1 MADGADDRRV
11 RDQLKVLTG
20 LKLPGFNWNAN
31 NMRMEFDIFW
41 QTLEFVLDGMDI
53 PRDKWYLYI
62 LQQLG
67 REGMQRWTT
76 SIEATV
82 NKEDPLAI
90 IKAFKKGYELEE
102 TYRHTGRTEAFISA
116 VRSKDGEKRRPLLPP
131 GLKTWSICVSGQTS
145 RKNKDA

>member
-53 PRDKWYLYI
+53 PRISGTFTFY
-62 LQQLG
+62 
-67 REGMQRWTT
+67 
-76 SIEATV
+76 S
-82 NKEDPLAI
+82 NLAER
-90 IKAFKKGYELEE
+90 GC
-102 TYRHTGRTEAFISA
+102 
-116 VRSKDGEKRRPLLPP
+116 KDGLQASKPQSTKKTPLQSS
-131 GLKTWSICVSGQTS
+131 KHS
-145 RKNKDA
+145 RKATS